1 MATLFSA
8 AETFAAQEKYTEA
21 IQQYEFLAN
30 GKRNSDKTRS
40 KAAFALGKLFYA
52 TESPTSG
59 RQKSLYWF
67 RCAVSH
73 GNLEAAKTLQNDTML
88 PRLLQLGLPLP
99 LCCRTAENCQR
110 DSDQMCCLCGNAI
123 VISKKNVTV
132 SACCGALTHAK
143 CKHELGDVYCA
154 CPSCGRGFLK
164 AGKRQFKQ
172 VQKHVKNGATWALS
186 VLADLTYFGSGC
198 KASPEKARK
207 LYLRSAENGD
217 AKGMYNYALLCQNGE
232 GGSKDLYLAEKW
244 FRGAIELGDAEAAV
258 NLAAIMSKSAK
269 NLKAHQLHLWGAAQG
284 TSTFGYMES
293 CCNLGMTYKNGRH
306 GLEVNTAL
314 ARQYFIQAASQG
326 YIYARTVLEEMDVKE
341 MGGRFCASCKITETS
356 KRKFLHCKRC
366 VCTHYCGH
374 ECQKNHW
381 KVHKRYCK
389 KRERLKKGNKGMLKT
404 AKKTAKKAAASK

>member
-154 CPSCGRGFLK
+154 CPSCVLFFSIGRSWGTVFEVTHTNIFDSRFTITAINCCVTTYSLSI
-164 AGKRQFKQ
+164 
-172 VQKHVKNGATWALS
+172 VKDQT
-186 VLADLTYFGSGC
+186 V
-198 KASPEKARK
+198 
-207 LYLRSAENGD
+207 
-217 AKGMYNYALLCQNGE
+217 
-232 GGSKDLYLAEKW
+232 
-244 FRGAIELGDAEAAV
+244 
-258 NLAAIMSKSAK
+258 
-269 NLKAHQLHLWGAAQG
+269 
-284 TSTFGYMES
+284 
-293 CCNLGMTYKNGRH
+293 
-306 GLEVNTAL
+306 
-314 ARQYFIQAASQG
+314 FI
-326 YIYARTVLEEMDVKE
+326 
-341 MGGRFCASCKITETS
+341 CETS
-356 KRKFLHCKRC
+356 SRSPIWFCVDHWTCWTYWTCKLRTGILTFFLCC
-366 VCTHYCGH
+366 
-374 ECQKNHW
+374 
-381 KVHKRYCK
+381 
-389 KRERLKKGNKGMLKT
+389 
-404 AKKTAKKAAASK
+404 